1 MAISDKYNPVP
12 NENAIIKFGNVRF
25 TLLTP
30 GLIRMEWS
38 EDGKF
43 EDLASLTFVNRNL
56 PVPEF
61 SHKIIDGILEITTS
75 KLVLKYKIGSGK
87 FNADNLQIQFD
98 FNNKNVSWNTGVENN
113 GNLGG
118 TARTLDKY
126 NGNIQHITKEKLELE
141 DGILSK
147 NGWTL
152 IDDTE
157 KPLFDKSDWAWVT
170 PRSEKGYQDLY
181 FFCYGHDYK
190 TALKDFTKVAGK
202 IALPPKFTFGIWWS
216 RYWRYTDLELRE
228 LVAEFKRY
236 DLPIDVFVVD
246 MDWHVTVKPEWVNE
260 DGTKILDQAGQS
272 IGWTGFTWN
281 RNYFPDPKN
290 FLDWAK
296 EKNMEVCLNL
306 HPASGIQPHED
317 QYEVMANAMGIDPA
331 TKKYVPFDI
340 VHKKFAENFMKLV
353 MHPLEDEG
361 VDFWWLDWQQW
372 STTTI
377 PGVNP
382 TFYLNYVYYS
392 DMERRNKKRPLIF
405 HRYGGLGNH
414 RYQIGF
420 SGDTLSTWDS
430 LAFQPYFTATAS
442 NVGYGYWS
450 HDIGGHM
457 TGDGSPELYTRWVQ
471 YGVYSP
477 VFRTHSCPDLNLER
491 KIWEYPTHNFEIM
504 SDAFRLRRSLIPYIY
519 SAARKSY
526 DSGISICQPMY
537 YDYPDLDEA
546 YQFKDQYMFGD
557 DMLVAPVVAPMAEGK
572 FYSEKEIWLPEGE
585 WIETFSGTLLN
596 GNQIIK
602 RKITLDEIPVY
613 IKSGSII
620 PMQSEE
626 KENKALVLN
635 IYPGESG
642 ETELYDDEGNNQNF
656 INGDYS
662 LTKISKSKNKIVIQP
677 SKGDFSNMPEQRSY
691 ELRFI
696 LTFPPVKIKII
707 VSRTSKCEQVSRI
720 LKCDQVSYDGNELTT
735 ILFTPEFSVHE
746 KIEIEIEFPEYDV
759 KMLSGKKKQFSSLI
773 KFMKILGEYNW
784 HRSKYSNDLVVHTAQ
799 TGHRITLNPETALK
813 EIQDFNENW
822 PVIIDMIKNASKENP
837 IYIPYLELCKK

>member
-1 MAISDKYNPVP
+1 MKYNPVANKNAVIE
-12 NENAIIKFGNVRF
+12 NENVRF
-25 TLLTP
+25 TILTS
-30 GLIRMEWS
+30 GLVRMEWS
-38 EDGKF
+38 ADGIF
-43 EDLASLTFVNRNL
+43 EELATLTFVNRNL

-61 SHKIIDGILEITTS
+61 SHKITNGKLEITTS

-87 FNADNLQIQFD
+87 FTADNLQIQFD
-98 FNNKNVSWNTGVENN
+98 FNDENISWNLGVKNN
-113 GNLGG
+113 ANLGG
-118 TARTLDKY
+118 TARTLDEY
-126 NGNIQHITKEKLELE
+126 NGNIQYLTKEKLELE

-147 NGWTL
+147 DGWTL
-152 IDDTE
+152 IDDTAN
-157 KPLFDKSDWAWVT
+157 PLFDNSEWAWVT
-170 PRSEKGYQDLY
+170 PRPEKECQDLY
-181 FFCYGHDYK
+181 FFCYGYDYK
-190 TALKDFTKVAGK
+190 IALNDFTKVAGK

-228 LVAEFKRY
+228 LVAEFERY
-236 DLPIDVFVVD
+236 DLPLDVFVVD
-246 MDWHVTVKPEWVNE
+246 MDWHITVQPEWVKE
-260 DGTKILDQAGQS
+260 DGTKVLDQAGQS

-281 RNYFPDPKN
+281 KNYFPAPKK
-290 FLDWAK
+290 FFDWAK
-296 EKNMEVCLNL
+296 EKDMEVCLNL
-306 HPASGIQPHED
+306 HPASGIQPHEK
-317 QYEVMANAMGIDPA
+317 QYEAMAKAMGIDPA

-392 DMERRNKKRPLIF
+392 DMERQNKKRPLIF

-471 YGVYSP
+471 YGIYSP

-491 KIWEYPTHNFEIM
+491 KIWEYPTPNFEIM
-504 SDAFRLRRSLIPYIY
+504 SDGFRLRRSLIPYIY

-537 YDYPDLDEA
+537 YDYPELEEA
-546 YQFKDQYMFGD
+546 YQFKNQYMFGD
-557 DMLVAPVVAPMAEGK
+557 DMLVAPVVAPMEEGK

-585 WIETFSGTLLN
+585 WIETFFGSLLK

-602 RKITLDEIPVY
+602 RKVALDEIPVY

-620 PMQSEE
+620 PMQSED
-626 KENKALVLN
+626 KDNKALLLN

-656 INGDYS
+656 KNGDYS
-662 LTKISKSKNKIVIQP
+662 FTKISHSKNKIVIQP
-677 SKGDFSNMPEQRSY
+677 IEGDFSNMPEHRCY
-691 ELRFI
+691 ELKMI
-696 LTFPPVKIKII
+696 MTFPPEKIKINGEE
-707 VSRTSKCEQVSRI
+707 VKSWEYNGK
-720 LKCDQVSYDGNELTT
+720 ELTT
-735 ILFTPEFSVHE
+735 IIFTPEFSVHE
-746 KIEIEIEFPEYDV
+746 KIEIEIEFPDCDA
-759 KMLSGKKKQFSSLI
+759 KMLYGKKKQFSSLI
-773 KFMKILGEYNW
+773 KFMKILGKYNW
-784 HRSKYSNDLVVHTAQ
+784 HRNRYSNDLVVHTAQ

-813 EIQDFNENW
+813 EIQDFDKSFPKILN
-822 PVIIDMIKNASKENP
+822 MIKNASKENP
-837 IYIPYLELCKK
+837 KYIPCLELCEE